1 MSNIEGIVNF
11 GSELL
16 LEIQFWQINLQLL
29 QQLLEDDEERIITL
43 WNQVIDEIDRIQ
55 TKKEKKE
62 NGS

>member
-29 QQLLEDDEERIITL
+29 QQSLEDDEERIITL

-55 TKKEKKE
+55 QKKDTHIR
-62 NGS
+62 